1 MFKKLELLVTNIKSI
16 SPGLAF
22 IFLGLWLTYTRRFYP
37 NWCNFKIDM
46 GPHHD
51 LFGILSILVGIFV
64 DPSLLFPDHDHPSE
78 SELYL
83 SSGHHILRI
92 VLHPQK

>member
-1 MFKKLELLVTNIKSI
+1 MLKKFKLIITYIKSI
-16 SPGLAF
+16 SPGLVF

-51 LFGILSILVGIFV
+51 LFGILSILVGIFSIIHTIRRLKNLNNN
-64 DPSLLFPDHDHPSE
+64 DP
-78 SELYL
+78 
-83 SSGHHILRI
+83 
-92 VLHPQK
+92 